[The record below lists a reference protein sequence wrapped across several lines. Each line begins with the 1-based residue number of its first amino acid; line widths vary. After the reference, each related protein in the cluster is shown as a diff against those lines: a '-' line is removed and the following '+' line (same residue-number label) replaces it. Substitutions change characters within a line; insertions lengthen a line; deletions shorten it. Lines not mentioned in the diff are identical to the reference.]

1 MARQL
6 LVLVACA
13 ARVALGRLG
22 SGSNVT
28 LTGFCGKQGDVCAE
42 GTGCKCDDHG
52 SCACTQRC
60 GSSGY
65 LCDYG
70 QECSC
75 GDYGS
80 CNCVDKPSLPCS
92 ATPAKGVC
100 GDADLM
106 CFLDPTCLT
115 EGGTGCNAGGVGQ
128 ECRFCGNGGG
138 DPPCPNRALGR
149 LGSGANLT
157 QSDTGCK
164 QLSGTYCTGGGQEC
178 NCAYCDDFSK
188 NDECANTCRVMNG
201 YFSSPFREHPWAPVW
216 LENPVNAPDG
226 TDCSWMKG
234 YGDNCK
240 KCDEYAMACR
250 RANPPHIGATYS
262 ENSGGNCKAW

>member
-60 GSSGY
+60 GKSGY

-75 GDYGS
+75 DDHGS
-80 CNCVDKPSLPCS
+80 CQCV
-92 ATPAKGVC
+92 A
-100 GDADLM
+100 
-106 CFLDPTCLT
+106 
-115 EGGTGCNAGGVGQ
+115 
-128 ECRFCGNGGG
+128 
-138 DPPCPNRALGR
+138 NR
-149 LGSGANLT
+149 
-157 QSDTGCK
+157 
-164 QLSGTYCTGGGQEC
+164 
-178 NCAYCDDFSK
+178 
-188 NDECANTCRVMNG
+188 V
-201 YFSSPFREHPWAPVW
+201 
-216 LENPVNAPDG
+216 
-226 TDCSWMKG
+226 
-234 YGDNCK
+234 
-240 KCDEYAMACR
+240 
-250 RANPPHIGATYS
+250 
-262 ENSGGNCKAW
+262 

>member
-60 GSSGY
+60 GKSGT

-75 GDYGS
+75 DDHGSCQCVAHHTDYCGKQGDVCAEGTGCKCDDHGSCACTQRCGKSGTLCDYGQECS
-80 CNCVDKPSLPCS
+80 CDDHGSCQCVDKPTL
-92 ATPAKGVC
+92 
-100 GDADLM
+100 
-106 CFLDPTCLT
+106 
-115 EGGTGCNAGGVGQ
+115 
-128 ECRFCGNGGG
+128 
-138 DPPCPNRALGR
+138 ALGR
-149 LGSGANLT
+149 LGSGSNLA
-157 QSDTGCK
+157 
-164 QLSGTYCTGGGQEC
+164 TGGRSLGSACAPTKEYCETQGNMPYCYC
-178 NCAYCDDFSK
+178 NDPSCSDSVGVHHCTACPTGFKLQPATS
-188 NDECANTCRVMNG
+188 M
-201 YFSSPFREHPWAPVW
+201 P
-216 LENPVNAPDG
+216 NAE
-226 TDCSWMKG
+226 TIC
-234 YGDNCK
+234 
-240 KCDEYAMACR
+240 
-250 RANPPHIGATYS
+250 YS
-262 ENSGGNCKAW
+262 GR